1 MSGVADGPT
10 HCAIYQTLC
19 SASFYRAHT
28 LIIDRYLKREIA
40 KPMVV
45 VCTFLVTIFSIY
57 SAARYLAKVV
67 DGLLPGALVLPLVLL
82 KATIALE
89 VLLPIALHLSVVLGL
104 GRLYSDSEMTA
115 LSACGVGPGR
125 VLRNVFWLSLLIAMM
140 VGTLSLVVRPW
151 AYEQSYWLRAR
162 AAVEFDITKL
172 EPGRFHEKQLGN
184 RVIFVEKLN
193 RKQNRVEGVFIQKEY
208 GDIVQV
214 IYAREAYHQV
224 DETTG
229 ERILVCLDT
238 HLYELSRNGN
248 GDLIGQFGEVRIVM
262 EEREIEPAG
271 YKRKAASTTHLARSD
286 STEDIAELQ
295 WRLSTALSTMLLGLL
310 GFPLSRAEARQGKY
324 SKLLVAVLVYAGYY
338 TLNVMAK
345 TWVEQ
350 GVVGALPGIW
360 WVNALLATLV
370 LALLWPTARTIW
382 LPRS

>member
-1 MSGVADGPT
+1 
-10 HCAIYQTLC
+10 
-19 SASFYRAHT
+19 
-28 LIIDRYLKREIA
+28 
-40 KPMVV
+40 
-45 VCTFLVTIFSIY
+45 
-57 SAARYLAKVV
+57 
-67 DGLLPGALVLPLVLL
+67 
-82 KATIALE
+82 
-89 VLLPIALHLSVVLGL
+89 
-104 GRLYSDSEMTA
+104 
-115 LSACGVGPGR
+115 
-125 VLRNVFWLSLLIAMM
+125 
-140 VGTLSLVVRPW
+140 TLSLVVRPW

-172 EPGRFHEKQLGN
+172 EPGRFHEEQPGN

-286 STEDIAELQ
+286 STEDIAEIQ

-324 SKLLVAVLVYAGYY
+324 SKLLLAVLIYAGYY
-338 TLNVMAK
+338 TINVMAR

-360 WVNALLATLV
+360 WVNALLAALV